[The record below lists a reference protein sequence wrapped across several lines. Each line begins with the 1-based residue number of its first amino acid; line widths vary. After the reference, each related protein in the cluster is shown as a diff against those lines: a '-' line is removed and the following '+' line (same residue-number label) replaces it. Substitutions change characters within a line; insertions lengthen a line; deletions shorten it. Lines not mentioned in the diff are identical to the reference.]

1 MASTA
6 KRAMRVILLHNPAA
20 GHLGRPAPTA
30 GELVEAI
37 VAAGHEVSYYS
48 TRDPA
53 WKAALHLEA
62 DLVAVA
68 GGDGS
73 VSKVLRRLA
82 GRGVPATILPLGAAN
97 NVASAVGIRGEP
109 RELIAR
115 WSSFR
120 GRRFDV
126 GVALGLKRRN
136 ERRFVEGVG
145 GGLFTELLHA
155 LDRRAPGLNAA
166 IEQHEGLA
174 GYVRLLRE
182 MLARRDAVPWR
193 VEIDGAD
200 AGGRYFLVEVMNVG
214 LLGPSLPLAPRA
226 DPGDGLLDVVLVDEA
241 QRACLEAF
249 LDARAE
255 GCAAPQ
261 LPVRR
266 ARHVVLGSQQA
277 LLRID
282 DRVHAPFGIE
292 DVALRLEPGAV
303 RLLAPA

>member
-1 MASTA
+1 
-6 KRAMRVILLHNPAA
+6 MRVILLHNPAA
-20 GHLGRPAPTA
+20 GHLGRPTPTA

-37 VAAGHEVSYYS
+37 VAVGHEVSYYS

-109 RELIAR
+109 RELIPR
-115 WSSFR
+115 WSAFR
-120 GRRFDV
+120 ARRFDL
-126 GVALGLKRRN
+126 GVACGLRRGK

-193 VEIDGAD
+193 IEIDGTD
-200 AGGRYFLVEVMNVG
+200 ATGRYLLIEVMNVG
-214 LLGPSLPLAPRA
+214 LVGPSLPLAPRA

-255 GCAAPQ
+255 GCAAPE

-266 ARHVVLGSQQA
+266 ARQVVLGSRQA
-277 LLRID
+277 LLRVD
-282 DRVHAPFGIE
+282 DKVRDAARTE
-292 DVALRLEPGAV
+292 DVALRVEAGAL
-303 RLLAPA
+303 RLLAPP